1 MIYKSRVYSS
11 VKGIYRCRSLRAK
24 KNSSLEIKKNFPRR
38 RQTQNSRQQ
47 LISFRAAQH
56 EQDGSHAAC
65 GPELPPPSF
74 QNSPIH
80 ILPETPPSSCG
91 IIIITT
97 MPIPQTV
104 LPLPRPQGSHG
115 HIAGH
120 KAESPCANEHAI
132 TVKGYDSFGATGG
145 HGPLARDVRETDG
158 G

>member
-1 MIYKSRVYSS
+1 MSITQGKKEFIFRDQKKLPSTATN
-11 VKGIYRCRSLRAK
+11 AK
-24 KNSSLEIKKNFPRR
+24 L
-38 RQTQNSRQQ
+38 QAAVD
-47 LISFRAAQH
+47 LIRAAQH